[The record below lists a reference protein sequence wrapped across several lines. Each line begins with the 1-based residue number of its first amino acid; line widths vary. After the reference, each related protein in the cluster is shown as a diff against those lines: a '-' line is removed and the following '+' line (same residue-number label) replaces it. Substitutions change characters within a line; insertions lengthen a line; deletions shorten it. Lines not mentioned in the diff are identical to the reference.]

1 MGGKSKGD
9 NVEAKELTAEEKQR
23 NLYKTIVRLAKKG
36 RKTTVNGTKYKEIKC
51 WMPVEVITEIE
62 GWAEK

>member
-1 MGGKSKGD
+1 M
-9 NVEAKELTAEEKQR
+9 EAKELTAEEKQR

-36 RKTTVNGTKYKEIKC
+36 RTKTVNGTKYKEIKC
-51 WMPVEVITEIE
+51 WLPIEVIPEIE